1 MERLQK
7 RIANIGYCSRRKAEE
22 LITKGLV
29 EVNGEVVTKLGSTV
43 KPGDVI
49 VVEGNIL
56 DNNKNY
62 EYYLLN
68 KPKGVVTTSNDEKG
82 RKTVVDLINTNTRI
96 YPVGRLDYD
105 TTGILLL
112 TNDGELANLLMRPDS
127 LVDKTYIAKVE
138 GLVTVASL
146 QKLRRGIIIDGVKT
160 KRARVKL
167 KSYDKKKNTS
177 IVELTINEG
186 KNHQVKKM
194 LEQVGNKVIKLRRE
208 RYANLNLKGLMPG
221 EYRSLSVK
229 EVKVLYSLCKK
240 CKKIK

>member
-7 RIANIGYCSRRKAEE
+7 KIANVGYCSRRKAEE

-29 EVNGEVVTKLGSTV
+29 EVNGEVVTKLGTTV

-56 DNNKNY
+56 DNSKTY

-68 KPKGVVTTSNDEKG
+68 KPKGVVTTTNDEKG
-82 RKTVVDLINTNTRI
+82 RTTVTDLIETNTRI

-112 TNDGELANLLMRPDS
+112 TNDGELANLLMKPDS

-138 GLVTVASL
+138 GIVQIPDI
-146 QKLRRGIIIDGVKT
+146 QKLRKGVVINGVKT
-160 KRARVKL
+160 KEARVKL
-167 KSYDKKKNTS
+167 ESVDKKKNTS
-177 IVELTINEG
+177 IVELTIHEG
-186 KNHQVKKM
+186 KNHQIKNMFEV
-194 LEQVGNKVIKLRRE
+194 LGYKVIKLRRE
-208 RYANLNLKGLMPG
+208 KYANLDLKGLMPG
-221 EYRSLSVK
+221 EYRELSIK

-240 CKKIK
+240 

>member
-7 RIANIGYCSRRKAEE
+7 KIAEAGYCSRRKAEE
-22 LITKGLV
+22 LISKGLV
-29 EVNGEVVTKLGSTV
+29 EVNGEVVTKLGTTV

-68 KPKGVVTTSNDEKG
+68 KPKGVVTTTNDEKG
-82 RKTVVDLINTNTRI
+82 RTTVVDLIDTPTRI

-112 TNDGELANLLMRPDS
+112 TNDGELANKLMKPDS

-138 GLVTVASL
+138 GFLSVPSI
-146 QKLRRGIIIDGVKT
+146 QKLREGIIIDGIKT
-160 KRARVKL
+160 KKAKVRV

-177 IVELTINEG
+177 MVEITIHEG
-186 KNHQVKKM
+186 KNHQIKKM
-194 LEQVGNKVIKLRRE
+194 FEAVGCKVLKLRRE
-208 RYANLNLKGLMPG
+208 KYANLNLKGLMPG
-221 EYRSLSVK
+221 EYRSLTIK
-229 EVKVLYSLCKK
+229 EVKILYSLCKK
-240 CKKIK
+240 